1 MTTPQLPPRPPIPD
15 ELRKFKE
22 TYRGTGSFPADRQAQ
37 FLAMM
42 VSHLSRQLSDKGFL
56 TSVET
61 RPTGWTLHVDIA
73 DHPSTAVM
81 DDITVA

>member
-1 MTTPQLPPRPPIPD
+1 MTIPQLPPRPAIPD

-22 TYRGTGSFPADRQAQ
+22 TYRGTGAFPVERQAQ

-42 VSHLSRQLSDKGFL
+42 VSHLSRQLSDVGFL
-56 TSVET
+56 TQVTT
-61 RPTGWTLHVDIA
+61 RPTGWTLDVDIA
-73 DHPSTAVM
+73 NHPGSATL